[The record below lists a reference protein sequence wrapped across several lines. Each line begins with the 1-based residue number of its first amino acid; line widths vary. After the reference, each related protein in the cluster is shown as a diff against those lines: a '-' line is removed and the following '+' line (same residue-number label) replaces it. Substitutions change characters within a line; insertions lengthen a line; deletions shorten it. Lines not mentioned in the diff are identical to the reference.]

1 MLLNKWKKT
10 ERIRLVNPGS
20 TYHRRGDSELRD
32 SCCCARESRT
42 GIDAFKQHA
51 AALGAASP
59 RSVPPRRAAGRARRR
74 LAARRGT
81 PPASASRT
89 VTTTTT
95 ARTPRTTATTPRT
108 RKRCARRARTLA
120 APPAPA
126 TQGCARACSQD
137 EPPCGA
143 CLAAGCMQCGLADA
157 HEEEEEAQAHKVL
170 TEYELFGTDDE
181 EGSGDEAVEEL
192 ESTLQPPKPGG
203 LKYALRGE
211 KVPARARRVVLPR
224 RAHGPG
230 ARQAGLALPEGRDA
244 WPVRL
249 EPLRAF

>member
-1 MLLNKWKKT
+1 MRTTNAVIAMSQSVRMNESGCT
-10 ERIRLVNPGS
+10 TGS
-20 TYHRRGDSELRD
+20 RD
-32 SCCCARESRT
+32 
-42 GIDAFKQHA
+42 HV
-51 AALGAASP
+51 SP
-59 RSVPPRRAAGRARRR
+59 RH
-74 LAARRGT
+74 
-81 PPASASRT
+81 
-89 VTTTTT
+89 
-95 ARTPRTTATTPRT
+95 
-108 RKRCARRARTLA
+108 ARTLA

-230 ARQAGLALPEGRDA
+230 ARQAGQALPEGRDA
-244 WPVRL
+244 WPGRR
-249 EPLRAF
+249 EPLTAV